1 MTLTVVDDND
11 NNNNNSNQSMLSKVS
26 TALSNFVV
34 QYNYG
39 SMSCALLIMSTTVCT
54 YDDDT
59 LKYSN
64 CQLKGEQRE
73 WVEPTSNS
81 IGNIIV
87 LILIILI
94 NSKLLLLLSSYQLY
108 SLFRIYN
115 RTTYIRILWRLF
127 W

>member
-1 MTLTVVDDND
+1 MTLTVDDND
-11 NNNNNSNQSMLSKVS
+11 NNNSNQSMLSKVS

-87 LILIILI
+87 LIQIILI
-94 NSKLLLLLSSYQLY
+94 NSKLLLLLLLSSYQLY